1 MNPAAL
7 VQATAAL
14 AGRVTAA
21 GLGQRPVGAQP
32 ARDGPVAAVLGIG
45 AGVLAP
51 SDARSTGGASVGYRP
66 GSAHRNPEDML
77 GYSAKAGSR
86 LVTRSAFGAGVPP
99 IPTVDQQAAEA
110 ANRETLRRGRP
121 AKPLKS
127 GDFMRKDVS
136 AHAQQSVAQYGA
148 PARKG

>member
-1 MNPAAL
+1 
-7 VQATAAL
+7 V
-14 AGRVTAA
+14 
-21 GLGQRPVGAQP
+21 
-32 ARDGPVAAVLGIG
+32 
-45 AGVLAP
+45 
-51 SDARSTGGASVGYRP
+51 
-66 GSAHRNPEDML
+66 L